1 MPYGYS
7 SHLAFYLVL
16 YIGPYSGW
24 VSLPLSNFIFVILR
38 VEVRHV
44 LDFNSNN
51 QMMEGGDLCVAVI
64 ILLDFN
70 EKFIFQLM
78 SDVSVQ
84 I

>member
-1 MPYGYS
+1 MSYGYS

-16 YIGPYSGW
+16 YIGSYSGW
-24 VSLPLSNFIFVILR
+24 VTLPLSNFIFVILR
-38 VEVRHV
+38 VEVRHI

-51 QMMEGGDLCVAVI
+51 QMMKGGDLCVAVV

-70 EKFIFQLM
+70 KKIIFQLM